1 MKNRVGLFI
10 AAILAL
16 GAVGSFLAGHEI
28 VAGVAAVLAV
38 IVLAVSRKAPRESGD
53 PGHWPHGS

>member
-1 MKNRVGLFI
+1 MKNRVGLFT

-28 VAGVAAVLAV
+28 IAAVAAVLSV
-38 IVLAVSRKAPRESGD
+38 TVLILSRRASRESGD